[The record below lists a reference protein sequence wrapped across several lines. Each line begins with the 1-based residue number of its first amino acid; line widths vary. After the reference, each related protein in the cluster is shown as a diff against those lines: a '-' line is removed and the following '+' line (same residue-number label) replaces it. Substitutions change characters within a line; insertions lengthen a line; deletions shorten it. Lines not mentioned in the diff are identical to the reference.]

1 MAVPSCLAPGR
12 WRELVSWLVAAA
24 LLVWLLAQVDLQAV
38 EASLR
43 VIYPGWLAAALLS
56 VVATVV
62 LRVARWRALL
72 MNTPGAY
79 PAWTPLWRAILWGQA
94 LNLLLPFRAGDLAR
108 AYGVKKLERSGDGE
122 AIGMEHA
129 GHIGAAYALG
139 TIGAE
144 KLLDL
149 AWLGGGLLLVF
160 LGGEM
165 PDLSALLPAS
175 RTGVLLLALSGALA
189 LAWLLSRTSF
199 HGSRSWPAWRRAV
212 VGNLQRLG
220 AGLAVLGR
228 SAVLWPAVA
237 WSVPL
242 WLSHVFNN
250 YATARALALPMDWR
264 GALLVLVVLQAG
276 LAPPSTPAKIG
287 VFQALCV
294 ASLRLLGHDLAAGL
308 VYGFVLQWVVM
319 LPPLIL
325 WLANRLLERAG

>member
-1 MAVPSCLAPGR
+1 
-12 WRELVSWLVAAA
+12 
-24 LLVWLLAQVDLQAV
+24 
-38 EASLR
+38 
-43 VIYPGWLAAALLS
+43 
-56 VVATVV
+56 
-62 LRVARWRALL
+62 
-72 MNTPGAY
+72 
-79 PAWTPLWRAILWGQA
+79 
-94 LNLLLPFRAGDLAR
+94 
-108 AYGVKKLERSGDGE
+108 
-122 AIGMEHA
+122 
-129 GHIGAAYALG
+129 
-139 TIGAE
+139 
-144 KLLDL
+144 
-149 AWLGGGLLLVF
+149 
-160 LGGEM
+160 
-165 PDLSALLPAS
+165 
-175 RTGVLLLALSGALA
+175 
-189 LAWLLSRTSF
+189 
-199 HGSRSWPAWRRAV
+199 V